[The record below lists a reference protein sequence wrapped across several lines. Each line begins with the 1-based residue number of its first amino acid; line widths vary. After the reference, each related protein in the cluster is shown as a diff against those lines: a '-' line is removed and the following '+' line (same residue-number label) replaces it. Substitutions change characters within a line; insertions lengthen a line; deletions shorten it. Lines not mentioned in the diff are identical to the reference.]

1 MENSTRFDLTAAL
14 ENWRAELAAQPN
26 LTDEVRRELETH
38 LRDTLAGFQQRGLTD
53 EEAFWLARRRVGQP
67 AQLSEEFVKADP
79 AAVWRKRLFWI
90 TLAFFA
96 DVLWHLACSAFF
108 LPLSLGYLGQHFLPD
123 WVLYYLPTW
132 VESVILIF
140 FRLITGVP
148 FIVLAVLAA
157 RGRLNLDQ
165 TLGHFTFQSRKN
177 FVLTGLA
184 CVLAGHALC
193 LSSAFLP
200 VPHRD
205 TVLFIVTRG
214 LWYYL
219 PFELSLIAL
228 IAWLLPSQ
236 NKLTPQT
243 A

>member
-1 MENSTRFDLTAAL
+1 METTPRFDLTAAL

-26 LTDEVRRELETH
+26 LTAEVRRELETH
-38 LRDTLAGFQQRGLTD
+38 LRDTLAGFRQRGLSD

-67 AQLSEEFVKADP
+67 AQLGDEFVKADP
-79 AAVWRKRLFWI
+79 AAVWRERVFWI
-90 TLAFFA
+90 ALAFFA
-96 DVLWHLACSAFF
+96 DGLWQLVYSAFF
-108 LPLSLGYLGQHFLPD
+108 LPLSIGYLGLHFLPD
-123 WVLYYLPTW
+123 WVLYYLPNW
-132 VESVILIF
+132 AEPVIRIF

-148 FIVLAVLAA
+148 FIVLAVLVA
-157 RGRLNLDQ
+157 RGRLNLGR
-165 TLGHFTFQSRKN
+165 TLWRFIFQSRKH

-184 CVLAGHALC
+184 CFLAGHALC

-200 VPHRD
+200 VTHRE
-205 TVLFIVTRG
+205 TVLFIVARG
-214 LWYYL
+214 LSYDL

-236 NKLTPQT
+236 NKPTSQT